1 MIKELNIKV
10 TRDGVCVV
18 ATGGQ
23 GDIKDAI
30 VKSVKGANV
39 TLLANEIGA
48 LVINALE
55 GWEQFVDQ
63 MTDEQYTELL
73 NSPLSK
79 SVIDRIEHIDGLGG

>member
-10 TRDGVCVV
+10 TRDGVHVV
-18 ATGGQ
+18 AIGGQ

-48 LVINALE
+48 LVIKAIE

-79 SVIDRIEHIDGLGG
+79 SAIGTIEHISELGG

>member
-10 TRDGVCVV
+10 TRDGVHVV
-18 ATGGQ
+18 AIGGQ

-48 LVINALE
+48 LIINAVE
-55 GWEQFVDQ
+55 DWEQLVDQ
-63 MTDEQYTELL
+63 MTDEQYTELFAHPCPRRYWH
-73 NSPLSK
+73 N
-79 SVIDRIEHIDGLGG
+79 RHISELGLI